1 MFLTLAEGGGDRM
14 LSSLELSV
22 LTIVAGVLSVGY
34 IAYLAWRI
42 LREDE
47 GTERM
52 KEISLFIREGASAY
66 MRRQYTVIAA
76 IITII
81 AIVITVFVG
90 PLVALAYAI
99 GATCSASTG
108 FIGIYISVRSN
119 ARTANAARTKGLEK
133 ALDVAFKGGSVLGFS
148 VVGIGVLG
156 IMLVFMLYGGLDATR
171 AVDVVNEVV
180 GFSFGA
186 STVALFARVGGG
198 IFTKAADVGTDLVG
212 KVEKNIPEDDPR
224 NPGVIADNVGDN
236 VGDVAGMGADLFE
249 SYVGAIVSTMILGAV
264 VYQSGGL
271 AKLEWV
277 LLPLVISAIGIL
289 ASIITAFTVRGS
301 PERAL
306 TRASIIATVVTA
318 VGSYFAVTYLLGSDW
333 YGPFISILSGLIVGI
348 ALGQTSDYFTS
359 GNYGPTKKVAKA
371 AQGGPALSI
380 LTGFSMGY
388 YSTFIPII
396 FIAVAEMVS
405 FLTGGVYG
413 VAIAAVGMLSITGVI
428 VAADAYGPITDNAA
442 GIAEQAKL
450 PADVRKITDKLDSV
464 GNTMKSICKGFAI
477 GSAALTAIA
486 FFVAITQIP
495 AFTNYVSTLA
505 GGQNA
510 LLSLLN
516 PRTFAGLLIGSA
528 MPPFFTAVVVLAV
541 SDGAYSLVDEIRR
554 QFREITGLMEGK
566 AKPDYAQCVRITT
579 TNALKKLVLP
589 GSVAIIAPLVV
600 GFLLGPAALI
610 GFIAGAI
617 ITGLLLGLFMGN
629 VGNTWDNA
637 KKYVEG
643 GELGGKGSP
652 AHAAAVIG
660 DTVGDPM
667 KDAAGPGQN
676 IFIKLMSV
684 TALVFA
690 ALIIKYFIHF

>member
-1 MFLTLAEGGGDRM
+1 MFTSLD
-14 LSSLELSV
+14 LSLFAV
-22 LTIVAGVLSVGY
+22 VAGFLSVGY

-47 GTERM
+47 GTEKM
-52 KEISLFIREGASAY
+52 KEISSYIREGANTY
-66 MRRQYTVIAA
+66 MKKQYTVIA
-76 IITII
+76 III
-81 AIVITVFVG
+81 AVISVAIAVFIG
-90 PLVALAYAI
+90 PLVALAYTI

-108 FIGIYISVRSN
+108 FIGLYIAIRSN

-156 IMLVFMLYGGLDATR
+156 ITLLFMLYGGLNSNS

-249 SYVGAIVSTMILGAV
+249 SYVGAIVATMILGAV
-264 VYQSGGL
+264 LYKLPSGGANL
-271 AKLEWV
+271 NWV
-277 LLPLVISAIGIL
+277 LMPLIISAVGIICSM
-289 ASIITAFTVRGS
+289 AAAFTVRGS
-301 PERAL
+301 PEKAL

-318 VGSYFAVTYLLGSDW
+318 VVSYFAVTTLVPNDW
-333 YGPFISILSGLIVGI
+333 FGPYVSILSGLIVGV

-359 GNYGPTKKVAKA
+359 SNYTPTKKVAKA
-371 AQGGPALSI
+371 AQAGPALSI

-388 YSTFIPII
+388 YSTFIPIV
-396 FIAVAEMVS
+396 FIAAAEMIS
-405 FLTGGVYG
+405 FLAGGVYG
-413 VAIAAVGMLSITGVI
+413 VAISAVGMLSITGVI

-495 AFTNYVSTLA
+495 AFTTYVATIS
-505 GGQNA
+505 GGKDA
-510 LLSLLN
+510 VLSLLN

-554 QFREITGLMEGK
+554 QFREIKGLMEGT
-566 AKPDYAQCVRITT
+566 AKPDYAQCVSITA
-579 TNALKKLVLP
+579 TNALKKLILP

-600 GFLLGPAALI
+600 GFLLGPDGII
-610 GFIAGAI
+610 GMIAGAI

-637 KKYVEG
+637 KKFIEG
-643 GELGGKGSP
+643 GEMGGKGSP

-690 ALIIKYFIHF
+690 PLIIKYFLHF